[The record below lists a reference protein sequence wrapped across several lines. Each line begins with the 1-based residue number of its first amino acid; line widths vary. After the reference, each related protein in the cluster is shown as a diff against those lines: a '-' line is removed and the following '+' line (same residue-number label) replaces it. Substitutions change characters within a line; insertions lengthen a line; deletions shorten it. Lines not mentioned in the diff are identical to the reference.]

1 MRACLTWCAGSHYSA
16 LKQLTMSEYLSLF
29 YFIFF
34 APTVQHEINKEMT
47 QSQGVKGS
55 RSMLACVGLQDM
67 SMTQD
72 ISDAA
77 SRVVTGRQRGGMTY

>member
-16 LKQLTMSEYLSLF
+16 LKQVTMSEYLSLF
-29 YFIFF
+29 FF
-34 APTVQHEINKEMT
+34 FLAPTVQHEINKEMT

-55 RSMLACVGLQDM
+55 CSMLACVGLLDM

-77 SRVVTGRQRGGMTY
+77 SQVVAGRQRG